1 MSEEGKSDN
10 LSTEEKFKEAARIV
24 FTRKGYSA
32 TKTRDIAE
40 QAGLNLALLNYYFRS
55 KEKLFAIIMAE
66 KVQQMFAFIAPTL
79 NEADT
84 TLDEKIDVIATRYI
98 EMLLK
103 NPDLPL
109 FVLSEIRRD
118 PEQFAKT
125 VQMETF
131 VLKSHFIRQIAE
143 RKPGVN
149 PVQFFI
155 SFLGMLIFPFIAKP
169 VLQASGAVTEDIFAA
184 LMEERK
190 RMIPVWIK
198 GMLG

>member
-1 MSEEGKSDN
+1 
-10 LSTEEKFKEAARIV
+10 
-24 FTRKGYSA
+24 
-32 TKTRDIAE
+32 
-40 QAGLNLALLNYYFRS
+40 
-55 KEKLFAIIMAE
+55 
-66 KVQQMFAFIAPTL
+66 VQQMFAFIAPTL